1 MYTCS
6 AEMSKYNFIILEMS
20 SYKKFKKGQAV
31 TVDPESA
38 YEKAL
43 EYELSEKVYVTPKFF
58 KFLDMKARQYRVK

>member
-1 MYTCS
+1 
-6 AEMSKYNFIILEMS
+6 MS